1 MHLTQITGRFSRVSN
16 SETKQKNIAKGL
28 SLGLFAYLIWG
39 SFPLIITGLASFAN
53 PWEIVVWRIVFGFVT
68 AVILIA
74 VTRTWKS
81 LFAVFKDKR
90 MLFWIAVSSVFI
102 VINWQVYVIGVS
114 AGRVIETSLGYFIN
128 PIFTVLIAVIHLRE
142 KLNKVQWTAVGIAF
156 AAVTVLT
163 IDYGHLPWIAL
174 TLAGSFG
181 IYGLAKNKLG
191 GKVSALNS
199 YTLESGALLPL
210 AFIQAFIVAS
220 IAPGLQ
226 ITQHGWEGVVG
237 LAVFGVLTAVP
248 LILFGSAAENLPLS
262 WVGFMQFSAPTIQF
276 IIAITVLQEQMPPV
290 RWVGFV
296 MVWTALII
304 LTTDALK
311 RSRANRVLP
320 A

>member
-1 MHLTQITGRFSRVSN
+1 MSN

-191 GKVSALNS
+191 GKVTALNS

-237 LAVFGVLTAVP
+237 LAIFGVLTAVP

>member
-1 MHLTQITGRFSRVSN
+1 MSN

>member
-1 MHLTQITGRFSRVSN
+1 VSN

-74 VTRTWKS
+74 VTKTWKS

-191 GKVSALNS
+191 GKVTALNS

-237 LAVFGVLTAVP
+237 LAIFGVLTAVP